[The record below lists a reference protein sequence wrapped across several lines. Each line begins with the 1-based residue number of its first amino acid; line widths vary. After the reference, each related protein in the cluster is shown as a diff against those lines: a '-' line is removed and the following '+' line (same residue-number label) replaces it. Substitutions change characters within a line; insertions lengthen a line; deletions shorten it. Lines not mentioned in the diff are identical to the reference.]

1 MVGEGESGQHKVFLS
16 SRVVLPEILGSLSI
30 INGTSAGFSR
40 KGMPNSQNAK
50 SEQTRKSVFQIW
62 SVLVWTRSE
71 VGVDSFWSAL
81 KGPTIYYLANA
92 AFPISVISKGS
103 CVHYEVDWQPRALG
117 RRWFSQEVCR
127 GPLVIV
133 VLTCSV
139 TCPDAPPSSS

>member
-62 SVLVWTRSE
+62 SALVWTRSE
-71 VGVDSFWSAL
+71 VGVDSLWSA
-81 KGPTIYYLANA
+81 
-92 AFPISVISKGS
+92 
-103 CVHYEVDWQPRALG
+103 
-117 RRWFSQEVCR
+117 
-127 GPLVIV
+127 
-133 VLTCSV
+133 
-139 TCPDAPPSSS
+139 